1 MDLVT
6 LGRTLGF
13 SFAAGVNLYAT
24 VAILG
29 LAARYGWV
37 DLPPQ
42 FQAFNNSFIIGTAIV
57 LYLVEFFADKIPYFD
72 SLWDILHTAIRPL
85 GGALIAVTTL
95 GDASPGVEGLV
106 ALLGGTVAAGSHL
119 TKTST
124 RAVANASPEPVSN
137 WALSFG
143 EDVFVVGLGYLALAH
158 PIAALVDRR
167 GPPDTDRDLCGG
179 DCADGETLVRTVAN
193 HRPRRRHLE
202 AHADPEAH
210 FVGAE
215 IVAKRKRRHP
225 TVREHLVI
233 AVAGIGNEVAGVQ
246 RHAAAERR
254 DRRGVIQK
262 REASVR
268 EHTRQSIEA
277 RHVRRQP
284 RDTSRGLGV
293 QAAALPTRSSIE
305 CRPARRTR
313 TR

>member
-42 FQAFNNSFIIGTAIV
+42 FQTFNNPIIIGTALV

-72 SLWDILHTAIRPL
+72 TLWDMLHTAIRPL

-124 RAVANASPEPVSN
+124 RAMANTSPEPASN
-137 WALSFG
+137 WALSFS
-143 EDVFVVGLGYLALAH
+143 EDLFVVGLGYLALAH
-158 PIAALVDRR
+158 PIAALIVA
-167 GPPDTDRDLCGG
+167 GVLLILIVIFS
-179 DCADGETLVRTVAN
+179 AVIVRTV
-193 HRPRRRHLE
+193 RRWFSRRR
-202 AHADPEAH
+202 
-210 FVGAE
+210 V
-215 IVAKRKRRHP
+215 
-225 TVREHLVI
+225 
-233 AVAGIGNEVAGVQ
+233 
-246 RHAAAERR
+246 AAA
-254 DRRGVIQK
+254 
-262 REASVR
+262 
-268 EHTRQSIEA
+268 T
-277 RHVRRQP
+277 
-284 RDTSRGLGV
+284 
-293 QAAALPTRSSIE
+293 
-305 CRPARRTR
+305 
-313 TR
+313 